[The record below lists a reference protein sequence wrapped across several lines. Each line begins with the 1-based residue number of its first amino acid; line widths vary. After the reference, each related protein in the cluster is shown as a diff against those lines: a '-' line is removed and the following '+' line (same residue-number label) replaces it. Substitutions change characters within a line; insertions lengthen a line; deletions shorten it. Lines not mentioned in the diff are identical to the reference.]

1 MHVCRTPKASLM
13 MSDFEDFF
21 SDLKKLVEKYEQ
33 KNTMIKTES
42 DMDNDII
49 RMFGE
54 KITAL
59 ARAKNGLNDVIEL
72 AYTTAEHHPY
82 WNLLYQSSEIASTVL
97 EKWKG
102 KLSEKEIS
110 EIEWSLKEISQT
122 IEKIKAKST

>member
-1 MHVCRTPKASLM
+1 M

-122 IEKIKAKST
+122 IVGRDKYSQTIKNPCQ

>member
-1 MHVCRTPKASLM
+1 M

-102 KLSEKEIS
+102 TLSDKEIS